1 MQKSNQIAKNML
13 QNIKITLTPSLPKLP
28 KNINQ
33 TLSLPD
39 GHPTVAR
46 QSPDGR
52 PTVNRNVALM

>member
-1 MQKSNQIAKNML
+1 ML

-46 QSPDGR
+46 RSPDGR